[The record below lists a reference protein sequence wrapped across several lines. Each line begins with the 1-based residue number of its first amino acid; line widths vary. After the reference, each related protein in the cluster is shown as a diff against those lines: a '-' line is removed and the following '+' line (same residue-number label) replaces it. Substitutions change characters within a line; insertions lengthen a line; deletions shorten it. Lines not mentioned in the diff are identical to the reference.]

1 MAETIKRTEIEK
13 EIRERIMNI
22 IAPVLEQELGADIL
36 AVKTNEF
43 SIPLLDKYGNEIF
56 ANIKISVPRG
66 VRAGHGYVPYDGYA
80 AAEDYTLEQEEKKA
94 KREASNAKK
103 AAAAAKREHD
113 RELRKTVRTMKQDV
127 KELVAQ

>member
-1 MAETIKRTEIEK
+1 MAETIKRTEVEK

-66 VRAGHGYVPYDGYA
+66 VRAGHGFVPYDGYA
-80 AAEDYTLEQEEKKA
+80 AAEDYTLELQEKQ
-94 KREASNAKK
+94 AKK
-103 AAAAAKREHD
+103 DASAKKKEAEAAKRAHAK
-113 RELRKTVRTMKQDV
+113 ELKATVRTMKKDV